1 MHSALHPF
9 ILKLDKEWILSIS
22 LTIYCSSCTSRAV
35 RDKRLNC
42 PQSGRADLSG
52 VILETPEWWNGTD
65 WRRSSMSFHPRF
77 FRNQNV
83 QWFSESRRYG
93 RMRSEVEQLYS
104 TRHCGVVKTDTQHQA
119 SLAEL
124 RTLAQGKAR
133 QVSVFR
139 LHSTC
144 IATFSAQLA
153 SPTYIF

>member
-1 MHSALHPF
+1 M
-9 ILKLDKEWILSIS
+9 
-22 LTIYCSSCTSRAV
+22 SS
-35 RDKRLNC
+35 DF
-42 PQSGRADLSG
+42 Q
-52 VILETPEWWNGTD
+52 
-65 WRRSSMSFHPRF
+65 
-77 FRNQNV
+77 NQESTGECK
-83 QWFSESRRYG
+83 SEI
-93 RMRSEVEQLYS
+93 EQLYS

-119 SLAEL
+119 SSAEP